1 MADLIRFPSFFVKP
15 YPYEFALTQINLAN
29 NSATT
34 YNDIEN
40 NLSLNLLSDME
51 AGYDEIFLSTES
63 FLFHLSGQT
72 GCGKKKHQQ

>member
-1 MADLIRFPSFFVKP
+1 MIRFPSFFVKP

-51 AGYDEIFLSTES
+51 AGSDEIFYQPKVFISSERTNR
-63 FLFHLSGQT
+63 
-72 GCGKKKHQQ
+72 